1 MEKLDRTSMDLV
13 QENIKKLKEIFP
25 EIFIEG
31 KIDFDLLRQICSG
44 GGVQNTEG
52 SKERYSLTWNGKS
65 KARQIAQEVS
75 TGTLRPAKEE
85 SKNWDN
91 TENIYIE
98 GDNLEVLKL
107 LQKSYHG
114 KIKMIYIDPPYN
126 TGKDFVYKD
135 DFTDNIENYKEI
147 TGQINKEGIKLTT
160 NTETNGRYHSD
171 WLNMMYPR
179 LKLARNLLT
188 DDGVIF
194 ISIDDNEQANLK
206 KICDEIFG
214 EENFVAQLSTIMN
227 LKGNNDEFGF
237 SGTHEFTA
245 VYSKEKVSLK
255 LNNLTVDEE
264 ELNDWKED
272 ELGLYKQGANL
283 KSTGVNAPR
292 EKRPN
297 LFFPIFIDK
306 NNNIFVTDDNSKPQ
320 NYEGELEILY
330 PITDDQEMSWRWSKS
345 KFRNEFQNIIVSRFE
360 NNISIYKKQRPTL
373 GDLPSK
379 KPKTVFYKPEY
390 SSGNGTAQ
398 IKFLFNKKVFSNP
411 KPIELIKDF
420 FILGTNKNSIV
431 LDFFSGSATTAH
443 SVMQLNA
450 EDEGNRKYIMVQLP
464 ELCDESSEAYKAGYK
479 NICEI
484 GKERIRRAGEKIKS
498 DESLPI
504 ENREKLDVGFK
515 VFKLD
520 SSNIKEWDTNTEDLQ
535 QSLLDSM
542 ENVKID
548 RSSLDILYEI
558 LLKYGLDLNIPIE
571 ENKNFY
577 SIGGG
582 SLLVSLDKEIN
593 NEVINSICEEYKKL
607 LEIDKDFKTTVILR
621 DNSFK
626 NDVDKTNAIKKLEQV
641 GINEIRSI

>member
-1 MEKLDRTSMDLV
+1 MKKLNGTSMDLV
-13 QENIKKLKEIFP
+13 QENVKKLKEIFP
-25 EIFIEG
+25 EIFTE
-31 KIDFDLLRQICSG
+31 DQVDLDLLGELLSNG
-44 GGVQNTEG
+44 GGYRKLDT

-135 DFTDNIENYKEI
+135 NFKDNIENYKKV
-147 TGQINKEGIKLTT
+147 TGQVSEEGTKLTT
-160 NTETNGRYHSD
+160 NTDTDGRYHSN

-206 KICDEIFG
+206 KLCDEIFG
-214 EENFVAQLSTIMN
+214 EENVEQMIWNKEAEGSSGTLKVTQRFRKNHEYILVLYKTKELTEFKKINEALMGRENELQTAN
-227 LKGNNDEFGF
+227 LAVNVEKEDKNHKNYYKIVNPSGDEFLRQWKW
-237 SGTHEFTA
+237 
-245 VYSKEKVSLK
+245 SKEEVNKLISENLIYWGSDGHKQPRLIIPTDERRTTYLLSILNYGGTTVGRKDFEEIMGTEIEFSYPKPVILLK
-255 LNNLTVDEE
+255 KILATVIDKE
-264 ELNDWKED
+264 KED
-272 ELGLYKQGANL
+272 
-283 KSTGVNAPR
+283 
-292 EKRPN
+292 
-297 LFFPIFIDK
+297 
-306 NNNIFVTDDNSKPQ
+306 
-320 NYEGELEILY
+320 
-330 PITDDQEMSWRWSKS
+330 
-345 KFRNEFQNIIVSRFE
+345 II
-360 NNISIYKKQRPTL
+360 
-373 GDLPSK
+373 
-379 KPKTVFYKPEY
+379 
-390 SSGNGTAQ
+390 
-398 IKFLFNKKVFSNP
+398 
-411 KPIELIKDF
+411 
-420 FILGTNKNSIV
+420 

-450 EDEGNRKYIMVQLP
+450 EDGGTRKYIMVQLP
-464 ELCDESSEAYKAGYK
+464 ELCDEDSEAYKAGYK

-498 DESLPI
+498 DESLPL

-520 SSNIKEWDTNTEDLQ
+520 SSNIKEWDTDTEDLQ
-535 QSLLDSM
+535 QTLLDSI
-542 ENVKID
+542 ENIKRD
-548 RSSLDILYEI
+548 RNTLDVLYEI

-582 SLLVSLDKEIN
+582 SLLVSLNKEIN

-607 LEIDKDFKTTVILR
+607 QEIDKEFKTTVILR
-621 DNSFK
+621 DNSFV
-626 NDVDKTNAIKKLEQV
+626 NDEVKTNAIKKLEQV

>member
-1 MEKLDRTSMDLV
+1 MEKLDGTSMNLV
-13 QENIKKLKEIFP
+13 QENAKKLKEIFP

-31 KIDFDLLRQICSG
+31 RIDFDLLRQICCG
-44 GGVQNTEG
+44 GGVQNLEN
-52 SKERYSLTWNGKS
+52 SKERYSLTWNGKA

-135 DFTDNIENYKEI
+135 NFKDNIENYKKV
-147 TGQINKEGIKLTT
+147 TGQINEEGIKLTT
-160 NTETNGRYHSD
+160 NTDSDGRYHSN

-214 EENFVAQLSTIMN
+214 EENFVADFIWKKKQGGGNDSN
-227 LKGNNDEFGF
+227 LVVVE
-237 SGTHEFTA
+237 HEYIVA
-245 VYSKEKVSLK
+245 YSKV
-255 LNNLTVDEE
+255 LNNI
-264 ELNDWKED
+264 KF
-272 ELGLYKQGANL
+272 NL
-283 KSTGVNAPR
+283 DTKYQLDNA
-292 EKRPN
+292 
-297 LFFPIFIDK
+297 
-306 NNNIFVTDDNSKPQ
+306 
-320 NYEGELEILY
+320 LY
-330 PITDDQEMSWRWSKS
+330 PFKDEKGEYGLVTLDKSSIQFSSSLVFDIIGPGGEVYQPRIINGKQSCWRWSKTKVES
-345 KFRNEFQNIIVSRFE
+345 EYDSLVFK
-360 NNISIYKKQRPTL
+360 NNKVYTKYYRPDGVT
-373 GDLPSK
+373 
-379 KPKTVFYKPEY
+379 PKSLLIDSYYGRTE
-390 SSGNGTAQ
+390 SGNDD
-398 IKFLFNKKVFSNP
+398 IKRVFGSVPFSYP
-411 KPIELIKDF
+411 KPLFLISHFLEIGINKD
-420 FILGTNKNSIV
+420 SVV

-450 EDEGNRKYIMVQLP
+450 EDGGTRKYIMVQLP
-464 ELCDESSEAYKAGYK
+464 ELCDEDSEAYKAGYK

-484 GKERIRRAGEKIKS
+484 GKERIRRAGKKIKS
-498 DESLPI
+498 DESLPL

-520 SSNIKEWDTNTEDLQ
+520 SSNIKEWDTDTENLQ
-535 QSLLDSM
+535 QSLLDSI
-542 ENVKID
+542 ENIKSD
-548 RSSLDILYEI
+548 RSTLDVLYEI

-571 ENKNFY
+571 ENKDFY

-582 SLLVSLDKEIN
+582 SLLVSLNKEIN
-593 NEVINSICEEYKKL
+593 NEVIDSICKEYKNL

-641 GINEIRSI
+641 GISEIRSI

>member
-1 MEKLDRTSMDLV
+1 MEKLNGTSMDLI
-13 QENIKKLKEIFP
+13 QENVKKLKEIFP
-25 EIFIEG
+25 EIFTE
-31 KIDFDLLRQICSG
+31 DQVDLDLLGELLSNG
-44 GGVQNTEG
+44 GGYRKLDT

-65 KARQIAQEVS
+65 EARQIAQEVS

-135 DFTDNIENYKEI
+135 NFRANIENYKKV
-147 TGQINKEGIKLTT
+147 TGQVSEEGTKLTT
-160 NTETNGRYHSD
+160 NTDTDGRYHSN

-206 KICDEIFG
+206 KLCDEIFG
-214 EENFVAQLSTIMN
+214 EENFVADFIWNSTKTPNKTRNNIGKNHEYIICYTKNDSVTLNPLQLN
-227 LKGNNDEFGF
+227 KEDLENYKNKDEFFHKRGPYKLVGLNKT
-237 SGTHEFTA
+237 GTVTD
-245 VYSKEKVSLK
+245 L
-255 LNNLTVDEE
+255 
-264 ELNDWKED
+264 
-272 ELGLYKQGANL
+272 
-283 KSTGVNAPR
+283 
-292 EKRPN
+292 RPN
-297 LFFPIFIDK
+297 LTYSIEAPDG
-306 NNNIFVTDDNSKPQ
+306 T
-320 NYEGELEILY
+320 L
-330 PITDDQEMSWRWSKS
+330 ITPNPRWRWSEETFSKNKS
-345 KFRNEFQNIIVSRFE
+345 ENRVVFSENKGKWTVYYKQYLNED
-360 NNISIYKKQRPTL
+360 NNGKMIERGRLVETILQKIGTTS
-373 GDLPSK
+373 
-379 KPKTVFYKPEY
+379 
-390 SSGNGTAQ
+390 NGTDEM
-398 IKFLFNKKVFSNP
+398 NKLIGRGIFDFP
-411 KPIELIKDF
+411 KPINLIEHFSKVGTAKD
-420 FILGTNKNSIV
+420 SII
-431 LDFFSGSATTAH
+431 LDFFSGSATTAY

-450 EDEGNRKYIMVQLP
+450 EDGGNRKYIMVQLP
-464 ELCDESSEAYKAGYK
+464 ELCDEDSEAYKAGYK

-498 DESLPI
+498 DESLPL

-520 SSNIKEWDTNTEDLQ
+520 SSNIKEWDTDTENLQ
-535 QSLLDSM
+535 QSLLDSI
-542 ENVKID
+542 ENIKRD
-548 RSSLDILYEI
+548 RNTLDVLYEI

-582 SLLVSLDKEIN
+582 SLLVSLNKEIN

-607 LEIDKDFKTTVILR
+607 QEIDKEFKTTVILR

-626 NDVDKTNAIKKLEQV
+626 DDEVKTNAIKKLEQV
-641 GINEIRSI
+641 GISEIRSI

>member
-1 MEKLDRTSMDLV
+1 MEKLDGTSMNLV
-13 QENIKKLKEIFP
+13 QENAKKLKEIFP
-25 EIFIEG
+25 EIFVED
-31 KIDFDLLRQICSG
+31 KIDFDLLEQICCG
-44 GGVQNTEG
+44 GGVQKLED
-52 SKERYSLTWNGKS
+52 SKERYSLTWNGKAR
-65 KARQIAQEVS
+65 ARQIAQEVS

-135 DFTDNIENYKEI
+135 NFTDNIENYKKV
-147 TGQINKEGIKLTT
+147 TGQVSEEGTKLTT
-160 NTETNGRYHSD
+160 NTDTDGRYHSN

-206 KICDEIFG
+206 KLCDEIFG
-214 EENFVAQLSTIMN
+214 EENFRNVIQTRRRVKSLNSQFAEIGLYSLNVGLEYI
-227 LKGNNDEFGF
+227 L
-237 SGTHEFTA
+237 
-245 VYSKEKVSLK
+245 VYSKSKSFLMNAIREEKEKFSEKGRWDVFWSNADRPTMRYEILGFTPNEGQWRTSKEKAEIAIENYKIYQQNFSKEMSIEEYYKKTGIKNFIRRIENGIGKNGGVQHWIAPSESKLRTTNWSNLEVSQISKEIELPFENPKNKILIIELLK
-255 LNNLTVDEE
+255 LV
-264 ELNDWKED
+264 K
-272 ELGLYKQGANL
+272 
-283 KSTGVNAPR
+283 
-292 EKRPN
+292 
-297 LFFPIFIDK
+297 
-306 NNNIFVTDDNSKPQ
+306 
-320 NYEGELEILY
+320 
-330 PITDDQEMSWRWSKS
+330 
-345 KFRNEFQNIIVSRFE
+345 
-360 NNISIYKKQRPTL
+360 YKKS
-373 GDLPSK
+373 D
-379 KPKTVFYKPEY
+379 
-390 SSGNGTAQ
+390 
-398 IKFLFNKKVFSNP
+398 I
-411 KPIELIKDF
+411 I
-420 FILGTNKNSIV
+420 

-450 EDEGNRKYIMVQLP
+450 EDGGNRKYIMVQLP

-498 DESLPI
+498 DESLPL

-520 SSNIKEWDTNTEDLQ
+520 SSNIKEWDTDTENLQ
-535 QSLLDSM
+535 QSLLDSI
-542 ENVKID
+542 ENIKSD
-548 RSSLDILYEI
+548 RSSLDVLYEI

-571 ENKNFY
+571 ENKDFY

-582 SLLVSLDKEIN
+582 SLLVSLNKEIN

-607 LEIDKDFKTTVILR
+607 QEIDKEFKTTVILR

-626 NDVDKTNAIKKLEQV
+626 DDEVKTNAIKKLEQV
-641 GINEIRSI
+641 GISEIRSI